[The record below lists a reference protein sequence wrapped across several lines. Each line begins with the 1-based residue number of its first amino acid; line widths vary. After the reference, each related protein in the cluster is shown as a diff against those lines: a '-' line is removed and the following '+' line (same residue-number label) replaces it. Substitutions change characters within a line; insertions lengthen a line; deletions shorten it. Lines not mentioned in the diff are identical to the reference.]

1 MLLRAFS
8 CAAVGSP
15 HAHDAAGIRQ
25 LCLLWEDFGSV
36 EAGPQVRCIMQGITY
51 SRSLSTG
58 WKPPLKVR
66 KQSVE
71 EAQELR
77 DRFHI
82 IVEGQHL
89 LPPILDFNDMKFP
102 QPVLRQLAAKGISRP
117 TPIQMQ
123 VHLPAASI
131 PIFTWRR
138 CGNISPALW
147 SKAHAMLV

>member
-1 MLLRAFS
+1 MGLQN
-8 CAAVGSP
+8 G
-15 HAHDAAGIRQ
+15 
-25 LCLLWEDFGSV
+25 
-36 EAGPQVRCIMQGITY
+36 CIVQGITY

-58 WKPPLKVR
+58 WKAPLKVR
-66 KQSVE
+66 KQSDE
-71 EAQELR
+71 QAQELR

-123 VHLPAASI
+123 VRPAAA
-131 PIFTWRR
+131 
-138 CGNISPALW
+138 ALQ
-147 SKAHAMLV
+147 SS

>member
-1 MLLRAFS
+1 M
-8 CAAVGSP
+8 
-15 HAHDAAGIRQ
+15 
-25 LCLLWEDFGSV
+25 
-36 EAGPQVRCIMQGITY
+36 EAGPQVGCTMQGITY

-66 KQSVE
+66 KQSE
-71 EAQELR
+71 EQAQELR

-89 LPPILDFNDMKFP
+89 LPPILDFGDMKFP

-123 VHLPAASI
+123 VRPAAAS
-131 PIFTWRR
+131 T
-138 CGNISPALW
+138 
-147 SKAHAMLV
+147 

>member
-1 MLLRAFS
+1 MGLQI
-8 CAAVGSP
+8 G
-15 HAHDAAGIRQ
+15 
-25 LCLLWEDFGSV
+25 
-36 EAGPQVRCIMQGITY
+36 CIVQGITY

-58 WKPPLKVR
+58 WKAPLKVR
-66 KQSVE
+66 KQNDE
-71 EAQELR
+71 QAQELR

-123 VHLPAASI
+123 VRPAAA
-131 PIFTWRR
+131 
-138 CGNISPALW
+138 ALQ
-147 SKAHAMLV
+147 SS

>member
-1 MLLRAFS
+1 ME
-8 CAAVGSP
+8 V
-15 HAHDAAGIRQ
+15 
-25 LCLLWEDFGSV
+25 
-36 EAGPQVRCIMQGITY
+36 GPQLRRIMQGITY

-66 KQSVE
+66 KQSE
-71 EAQELR
+71 EQAQELR

-89 LPPILDFNDMKFP
+89 LPPILDFGDMKFP

-123 VHLPAASI
+123 VRSAAASA
-131 PIFTWRR
+131 PIVMRR
-138 CGNISPALW
+138 CCGYIPYALQ
-147 SKAHAMLV
+147 SKAHTMLV